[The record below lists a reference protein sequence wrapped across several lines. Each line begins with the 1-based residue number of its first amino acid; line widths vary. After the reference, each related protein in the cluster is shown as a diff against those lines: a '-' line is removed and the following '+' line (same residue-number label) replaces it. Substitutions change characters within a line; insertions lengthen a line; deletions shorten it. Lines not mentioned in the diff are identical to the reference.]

1 MVRTVMYN
9 FFGVIV
15 MFKGAPQE
23 IISYLTNK
31 KTPLKTEV
39 YQYNALSDGKKT
51 IYTNQ
56 DELKEYGD
64 RGILDPNEVSYY
76 NLFINGVLQPKANYI
91 IEKGLLLLQTKD
103 IPLKGSPIIIAFIT
117 FIEESVTKLNTAT
130 AEGTIPSGSIS
141 TKPVTDMPIIVHS
154 AVQPVLSYLKLEKM
168 IVSGPTFIS
177 TGRIATWGFTLIVS
191 NTGTVAISNIVVI
204 DTILIDIILDIADFP
219 ASQGSIM
226 ISDKVITWN
235 VGTLNIGESATVS
248 FEVEGFFRAKGT
260 RSIDRAFST
269 GDSSLG
275 LMLSSIV
282 SGASIKVLDFI
293 PDFKSTSIIA
303 DKIYSHC
310 QQRNCFE
317 NITIDIGSSS
327 FKSIVFKPGFIV
339 ENTLIISDIKNRP
352 NFKRVQF
359 LLRIPFEIT
368 TGNQDIIEAYLPDI
382 FKDIIL
388 FMPEARDEFSF
399 KIVAETSSKLLR
411 TPTILNNQLSLA
423 AGVFIIIKVVGRVPL
438 FIPALEFCQ
447 EFRSINEIYD
457 SLAGTYTV
465 NNENLGCDVFQF
477 SNFPNFFPVQTPLQD
492 YRETSKAKEDK
503 QCPPIFGNLTIEKHI
518 TSGPLEVNA
527 NVSNTWRIEIHI
539 TNDGHGPVSN
549 AVMVDTLHLDHL
561 ANVDILS
568 LAQGTTTQENN
579 RIVWDIGT
587 LNSTTIVVLAAEI
600 TGSFDVK
607 DDKMI
612 NVKNYQYTTFSDGV
626 KREFT
631 NDDELKL
638 YGSKGILDPNEVTY
652 FNLYINGVL
661 QPKTNYIVKQGLL
674 LLTTVDIPQKG
685 VPIILES
692 LIIKGKNNQLLK
704 AANYQ
709 YNTLASNKKIYTNQ
723 DELTM
728 YGNKG
733 IPNPQQASY
742 QNLFVNAVLQPGI
755 NYMVQKGILTLKT
768 EDAPLEKTPISL
780 QSIIIFPKW
789 D

>member
-1 MVRTVMYN
+1 MS
-9 FFGVIV
+9 
-15 MFKGAPQE
+15 KDAPPKL
-23 IISYLTNK
+23 ISHLTDK
-31 KTPLKTEV
+31 KRALKADN
-39 YQYNALSDGKKT
+39 YQYNTLSDGKKR

-56 DELKEYGD
+56 DELVEYGNE
-64 RGILDPNEVSYY
+64 GILDPNEVSYY
-76 NLFINGVLQPKANYI
+76 NLFINGVLQPKINYS
-91 IEKGLLLLQTKD
+91 IEKGLLLLKTKD
-103 IPLKGSPIIIAFIT
+103 IPLKGSPIIISFIT
-117 FIEESVTKLNTAT
+117 FIGENVTKFNTAT
-130 AEGTIPSGSIS
+130 VEGTVPSGHIS
-141 TKPVTDMPIIVHS
+141 TEPVTDVNIIVHN
-154 AVQPVLSYLKLEKM
+154 AIQPLLSYLKLEKV
-168 IVSGPTFIS
+168 IISGPTFIVTGHIS
-177 TGRIATWGFTLIVS
+177 TWEFTLIVT
-191 NTGTVAISNIVVI
+191 NTGTVSISNILVT
-204 DTILIDIILDIADFP
+204 DTILLDSILNTMNFP
-219 ASQGSIM
+219 ISQGSIS

-235 VGTLNIGESATVS
+235 VGTLNIGESATAS
-248 FEVEGFFRAKGT
+248 FKVQGFFKAKGT
-260 RSIDRAFST
+260 RSLNRAFST

-282 SGASIKVLDFI
+282 SGTPIKVLDFI
-293 PDFKSTSIIA
+293 PNFKSTCIIV
-303 DKIYSHC
+303 DKVYSHC

-317 NITIDIGSSS
+317 NITIDISSNS
-327 FKSIVFKPGFIV
+327 FKRIVFKSGFIM
-339 ENTLIISDIKNRP
+339 ENTLIISNIKNRS

-368 TGNQDIIEAYLPDI
+368 TGNQDIIEVYLPDI

-411 TPTILNNQLSLA
+411 DPTILNNQLSLT

-447 EFRSINEIYD
+447 EFQSINEIYN
-457 SLAGTYTV
+457 SLAGTYTK
-465 NNENLGCDVFQF
+465 NNENLACDPFQF
-477 SNFPNFFPVQTPLQD
+477 SNSPNFFPVQTPWQD
-492 YRETSKAKEDK
+492 YRETSKNKKDK
-503 QCPPIFGNLTIEKHI
+503 QCPPIFGNLTIEKYI

-527 NVSNTWRIEIHI
+527 NATNTWRVEIHI
-539 TNDGHGPVSN
+539 SNNAHGPVNN
-549 AVMVDTLHLDHL
+549 AIMVDILHLDHL
-561 ANVDILS
+561 TNVNILS
-568 LAQGTTTQENN
+568 LTQGTTTQENN
-579 RIVWDIGT
+579 QIIWNIGT
-587 LNSTTIVVLAAEI
+587 LNSTTIVVLVAEI

-612 NVKNYQYTTFSDGV
+612 NVENYQYTTFSDGI

-638 YGSKGILDPNEVTY
+638 YGNKGILDPNKVSY

-661 QPKTNYIVKQGLL
+661 QPRINYIVKQGLL
-674 LLTTVDIPQKG
+674 ILTTVDIPQKG

-768 EDAPLEKTPISL
+768 EDTPLEKTPISL
-780 QSIIIFPKW
+780 QSITIFPKW